1 MYTVRD
7 PFQTTTCHRIEGS
20 MTLFFPPNAAVSTL
34 LRSARLSAL
43 RAVAAGMEDGS
54 LNISHDGIR
63 SLIFLDSSHK
73 LDAILPPDEV
83 VAEPEVVKG
92 GGNGNGSGG
101 FIALGV
107 TVSVLLLAA
116 CAVGF
121 VLYRRA
127 PFQLRVK
134 RKAASPRRR
143 SRRESTEEEEGKLIR
158 ASPDVSAVMPSKK
171 ERRKRKGK
179 KSRSRGRPSGGD
191 SADTDVKS
199 ADGTTDQSEHDG
211 EPSDREEDAATAS
224 EDEGQASHNSADE
237 SSSSDDSSSSSS
249 DEEVGGGAPIGSDSS
264 SDEDDDFASSNV
276 LYSTFELSLKEEAR
290 KAREKKLERRRARI
304 RRRLRRHNRNINRNV
319 VMTGGGE
326 EESVATG
333 VSAGVHS
340 VSSSA
345 TDMVRNSA
353 GGTRRD
359 DASVMTGVSA
369 ATEMVR
375 NTSGPRARA
384 KLVDDASAVTGVS
397 TATEK
402 AGNVVPKY

>member
-54 LNISHDGIR
+54 LNVSHDGIR

-73 LDAILPPDEV
+73 FDAILPPDEV

-158 ASPDVSAVMPSKK
+158 AVMPSKK

-224 EDEGQASHNSADE
+224 EDEGQASQ
-237 SSSSDDSSSSSS
+237 SDDSSSSSS

-264 SDEDDDFASSNV
+264 SDEDDDFDASASNV

-304 RRRLRRHNRNINRNV
+304 HRRLRRHNRNINRNV